1 MHILLLSINYW
12 PEQTGI
18 GLFNAWR
25 AEYLAARGHQVT
37 VCTGLPYYPEW
48 KIPREYAGKL
58 VSREEHNG
66 VTILRSWQWVPKRVT
81 PIKRVAFEASF
92 LATSFVR
99 ALGSGKPDL
108 LFVVSPPL
116 GLGITANVLSRWWR
130 VPYVF
135 DVEDLQPDA
144 AADLG
149 MLPRRVLPVLYR
161 MERFA
166 YRHAALI
173 STLTEGMRQ
182 RIISK
187 GVAAEKVAIFPLRA
201 DEELFKLGATAGQS
215 FRLEHQLEGKFLVV
229 HSGNMGVKQ
238 GLEVVLEAAALLKD
252 RKNVAFLLV
261 GSGAMKSQLQER
273 AAALRL
279 ENLKFLPLQSEQRF
293 REMLATTDLG
303 LVTQQRT
310 GSDIAFPSKTVTLLS
325 AGCPVLASVSASSE
339 VARVIETSEGGV
351 VVEPEE
357 PAILAQTID
366 QLSRNAGQLSV
377 MKSRG
382 RRYAIEQW
390 SPDRVLPIMEAA
402 LLKAARMPESSG
414 RGHFGLFGKTVPA
427 TTNLTAERI
436 LSDADD

>member
-12 PEQTGI
+12 PEKTGI

-25 AEYLAARGHQVT
+25 AEYLASRGHRVT
-37 VCTGLPYYPEW
+37 VCTGMPYYPEW

-66 VTILRSWQWVPKRVT
+66 VTILRARQWVPKRVT
-81 PIKRVAFEASF
+81 SIKRVVFEASF

-99 ALGSGKPDL
+99 ALGSSKPDL

-116 GLGITANVLSRWWR
+116 GLGITANVLSRWWG

-149 MLPRRVLPVLYR
+149 MLPRPVLPVLYR

-173 STLTEGMRQ
+173 STLTDGMRQ

-187 GVAAEKVAIFPLRA
+187 GVAAEKVTIFPLRA
-201 DEELFKLGATAGQS
+201 DEQLFKLGAAAEGES
-215 FRLEHQLEGKFLVV
+215 FRSEHQLEGKFVVV

-238 GLEVVLEAAALLKD
+238 GLEVVLEAAARLKD
-252 RKNVAFLLV
+252 RKDIAFLLV
-261 GSGAMKSQLQER
+261 GTGAMKAQLEER

-279 ENLKFLPLQSEQRF
+279 ENLKFLPLQSEERF
-293 REMLATTDLG
+293 REMLATTDLA

-310 GSDIAFPSKTVTLLS
+310 VSDIAFPSKTVTLLS
-325 AGCPVLASVSASSE
+325 AGCPVLASVSSSSE

-351 VVEPEE
+351 VVEPED
-357 PAILAQTID
+357 PPILAQTID

-382 RRYAIEQW
+382 RRYAMEQW
-390 SPDRVLPIMEAA
+390 LPDRVLPIMEAE
-402 LLKAARMPESSG
+402 LMEAARMPEGSG
-414 RGHFGLFGKTVPA
+414 VALGKTGPA
-427 TTNLTAERI
+427 FLP
-436 LSDADD
+436 DGDD